1 MGRKVMKGFFTG
13 DEINCI
19 EKVAKN
25 SMELSLLAKGDGTEI
40 MFYKI
45 KKDFLITADPGENDE
60 AMEFFYVVDGALDYE
75 HHGERVVINKGEYF
89 YVHRLTETVYL
100 KALSDITLLYVSTQ
114 PVFHLLSDEVREL
127 NNILRQAEQKD
138 TYTYNHNLRVKEYGA
153 KIAER
158 LHLSRE
164 RLENLVH
171 AAYFHD
177 IGKINVP
184 DEVLNKPERLNNEEL
199 NCIKKHPVD
208 GYNIIMGTHLKDS
221 GIIIKQ
227 HHERLNGSGYPD
239 GLKGDEITLEAR
251 IIAVADSY
259 DAMTSDRP
267 YRKGMEPLKALNELK
282 CMTGTHYDEQVVN
295 TFELILKEEYGV
307 IS

>member
-1 MGRKVMKGFFTG
+1 MGLSIMKGFFTG
-13 DEINCI
+13 DAINCI

-45 KKDFLITADPGENDE
+45 KQGNLIATEPGENNE
-60 AMEFFYVVDGALDYE
+60 AVEFFYVMEGSLDYE
-75 HHGERVVINKGEYF
+75 HDGERVVINSGEYF

-114 PVFHLLSDEVREL
+114 PVFHFLSDEVKEL
-127 NNILRQAEQKD
+127 RKILRQVEQKD
-138 TYTYNHNLRVKEYGA
+138 TYTYNHNLRVKEYAA

-184 DEVLNKPERLNNEEL
+184 DEILNKPERLDENEL
-199 NCIKKHPVD
+199 NCIKKHSVD
-208 GYNIIMGTHLKDS
+208 GYNIIIETHLKDS
-221 GIIIKQ
+221 GKIIKQ

-239 GLKGDEITLEAR
+239 GLKGDEILLEAR

-267 YRKGMEPLKALNELK
+267 YRKGMEPGKALNELK
-282 CMTGTHYDEQVVN
+282 SMIGTHYDEQVMN
-295 TFELILKEEYGV
+295 AFEQLLKEEYGL
-307 IS
+307 IL